1 MTVQQTFAFSD
12 IILLSP
18 RAIIKVPELQ
28 VYFRFWKEKRG
39 YMQLSLAVQK
49 ANYTVNCKKCGI

>member
-28 VYFRFWKEKRG
+28 VYFRYWKEKRDICIRLL
-39 YMQLSLAVQK
+39 QFIKQITL
-49 ANYTVNCKKCGI
+49 